1 MVAWG
6 EGCQGLDA
14 LKVLGRGINSRLTA
28 EEGGEMER
36 REGGGQARWGGRLM
50 RAGGGVGQR
59 EGEMERWGIE
69 REMGR
74 QVYGAGER
82 DQSVRNGGLGDL
94 RCRDLGKR
102 GQRGRRR

>member
-1 MVAWG
+1 MLSRSLA
-6 EGCQGLDA
+6 E
-14 LKVLGRGINSRLTA
+14 VLIADSQP
-28 EEGGEMER
+28 R
-36 REGGGQARWGGRLM
+36 REGRWRGERGETDAGR
-50 RAGGGVGQR
+50 GWGGQR

-74 QVYGAGER
+74 QVHGAGER

-102 GQRGRRR
+102 AQRGRR